1 MSYKNEN
8 KRGKELMEELLVNY
22 AKEGVFLA
30 LFLYLLIFN
39 IPKLK
44 QEFKQDMR
52 EMEDRHRAEI
62 DRVEKRYQEEMEKME
77 KKAEIRE
84 SELIRL
90 LSMFEGKYELLT
102 GKVDE
107 VLKRLKF

>member
-1 MSYKNEN
+1 
-8 KRGKELMEELLVNY
+8 MEQVLFNY

-39 IPKLK
+39 IPRIK
-44 QEFKQDMR
+44 QEFKEEMR
-52 EMEDRHRAEI
+52 EMENRHKLEI
-62 DRVEKRYQEEMEKME
+62 DRVEKLYQEELEKME

-90 LSMFEGKYELLT
+90 LSMFENKYEILI

-107 VLKRLKF
+107 VLKRIDNGR

>member
-1 MSYKNEN
+1 VEQV
-8 KRGKELMEELLVNY
+8 LFNY

-44 QEFKQDMR
+44 QEFKQEMR
-52 EMEDRHRAEI
+52 EMEIRHKAEI
-62 DRVEKRYQEEMEKME
+62 DRVELKHKEDLEKLE
-77 KKAEIRE
+77 KKAELRE

-90 LSMFEGKYELLT
+90 LSMFEDKYELLT
-102 GKVDE
+102 DKVDE
-107 VLKRLKF
+107 ILKRL

>member
-1 MSYKNEN
+1 
-8 KRGKELMEELLVNY
+8 MEQLFINY

-44 QEFKQDMR
+44 QEFKQ
-52 EMEDRHRAEI
+52 EMKGMEERHKAEI
-62 DRVEKRYQEEMEKME
+62 ERVEKKHQEELDKLE
-77 KKAEIRE
+77 KKADLRE

-90 LSMFEGKYELLT
+90 LSMFEGKYQILT
-102 GKVDE
+102 DKVDE
-107 VLKRLKF
+107 ILKKL

>member
-1 MSYKNEN
+1 MKT
-8 KRGKELMEELLVNY
+8 KRGRKLMEQLFLNY

-39 IPKLK
+39 IPRLK

-52 EMEDRHRAEI
+52 EMESRHRSEI
-62 DRVEKRYQEEMEKME
+62 ERVEKMYKEEMEKLE

-90 LSMFEGKYELLT
+90 LSMFEGKYEVLID
-102 GKVDE
+102 KVDD
-107 VLKRLKF
+107 VLRRL

>member
-1 MSYKNEN
+1 VEQI
-8 KRGKELMEELLVNY
+8 LFNY

-39 IPKLK
+39 IPKIK
-44 QEFKQDMR
+44 QEFKTEMR
-52 EMEDRHRAEI
+52 EMENRHKLEI
-62 DRVEKRYQEEMEKME
+62 ERVERLYREELVKLE

-90 LSMFEGKYELLT
+90 LSMFESKYEILI
-102 GKVDE
+102 GKVDQ
-107 VLKRLKF
+107 VLKRLNNEK

>member
-1 MSYKNEN
+1 MSKKMET
-8 KRGKELMEELLVNY
+8 KRGKKAVEQIFLNY

-52 EMEDRHRAEI
+52 EMEDRHRSEI
-62 DRVEKRYQEEMEKME
+62 ERVEKRYQEEMEKLE

-90 LSMFEGKYELLT
+90 LSMFESKYELLT

>member
-1 MSYKNEN
+1 MKT
-8 KRGKELMEELLVNY
+8 KRGKKAVEQIFFNY

-30 LFLYLLIFN
+30 LFLYLLIIN

-52 EMEDRHRAEI
+52 EMEDRHRSEI
-62 DRVEKRYQEEMEKME
+62 ERVEKRYQEEMEKLE

-107 VLKRLKF
+107 VLNRLKF